1 MIRVMILPYGEKIIT
16 KTLFES

>member
-1 MIRVMILPYGEKIIT
+1 VMILPYGEKIIT